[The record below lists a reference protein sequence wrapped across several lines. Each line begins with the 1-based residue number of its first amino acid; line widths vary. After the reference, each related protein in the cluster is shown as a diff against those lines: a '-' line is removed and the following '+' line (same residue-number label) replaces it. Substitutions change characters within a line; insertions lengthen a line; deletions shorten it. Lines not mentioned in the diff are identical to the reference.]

1 MPVVLCAYIGMFY
14 LSISVGDESPGQ
26 LGEGLGRTGGR
37 GACTLKGPG
46 SGVSFAALLGEL
58 AEVAIAVSSVFV
70 VAFPQ
75 HKEKTVYLIFYKN
88 INIFKKLF

>member
-1 MPVVLCAYIGMFY
+1 MNRFVAIKFVQVLMTGHCY
-14 LSISVGDESPGQ
+14 VT
-26 LGEGLGRTGGR
+26 GEVI
-37 GACTLKGPG
+37 TL
-46 SGVSFAALLGEL
+46 VSEVKAFLFIYFSALLGEL

>member
-14 LSISVGDESPGQ
+14 LSISVGDELPGQ

-46 SGVSFAALLGEL
+46 SGVSFAG
-58 AEVAIAVSSVFV
+58 
-70 VAFPQ
+70 
-75 HKEKTVYLIFYKN
+75 
-88 INIFKKLF
+88 